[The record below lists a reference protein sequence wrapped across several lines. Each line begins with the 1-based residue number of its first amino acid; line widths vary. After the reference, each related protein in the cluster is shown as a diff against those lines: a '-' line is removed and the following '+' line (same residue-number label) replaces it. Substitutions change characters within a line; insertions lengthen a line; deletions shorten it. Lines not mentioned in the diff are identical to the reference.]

1 MKEIQKKT
9 ETKRRKIVCPKCN
22 GKGFLEYQAGLIRV
36 VCPRCKGTGFIKV
49 ESNKGKKKK

>member
-1 MKEIQKKT
+1 MKETKREKT

-49 ESNKGKKKK
+49 ESNKKK